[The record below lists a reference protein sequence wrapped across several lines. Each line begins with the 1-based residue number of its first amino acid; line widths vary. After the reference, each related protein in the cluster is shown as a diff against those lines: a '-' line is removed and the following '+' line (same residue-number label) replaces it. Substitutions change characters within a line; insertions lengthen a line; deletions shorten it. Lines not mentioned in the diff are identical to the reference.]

1 MCDRVPCQDRAKP
14 NEAPKSTARMGRR
27 HTTRKCRKERPGSA
41 GRPDR
46 EIPQGAARL
55 NSPQIPEPTPCRGPR
70 PLPCRPTGA
79 PLPASPQH
87 PESPKILHPPAA
99 PRHHP
104 ETKHKKAPNG
114 AAWMCRER
122 QQESAA
128 EICREARQRNAAR
141 RSPVEFP
148 EKTRTHPL
156 PWAPPTPL
164 TPQALPCPR
173 ARNTPHPQR
182 HPESPPPRAI
192 TPSRSVGQRR
202 RRGRDVP

>member
-1 MCDRVPCQDRAKP
+1 MGAPQR
-14 NEAPKSTARMGRR
+14 EAAGPAEKRR
-27 HTTRKCRKERPGSA
+27 KAQHK
-41 GRPDR
+41 
-46 EIPQGAARL
+46 L
-55 NSPQIPEPTPCRGPR
+55 NSLKNPEPIPCRGAPPT
-70 PLPCRPTGA
+70 PLPRHRRSHAREPVTPQPSETSGIPTT
-79 PLPASPQH
+79 PATFPG
-87 PESPKILHPPAA
+87 PKG
-99 PRHHP
+99 R
-104 ETKHKKAPNG
+104 KAPKARHG
-114 AAWMCRER
+114 SSGGTAWER
-122 QQESAA
+122 RKAPQGCAVRHGTEVLESAA
-128 EICREARQRNAAR
+128 EICREARQKIAAR